1 MDYQQAWEAMNNLEM
16 CISKVCSAREILDC
30 AIDKSVDGEK
40 EKAETL
46 MLAADEFLLM
56 FIKEFDEK
64 FKVAWNEVIVKQ
76 KEENLNQQY
85 AEPEYLSYQGAVE
98 AGWTMTDDG
107 HWIPPEKTDIDYLA
121 NDFLTKDRT
130 SNFPNENKTKNWV
143 LPVEADPSGEYFLTF
158 PDDLLEAAGLE
169 EGDEIKWFD
178 SGDGS
183 YVLKKAATPETG
195 TPTTPE
201 ATNIL

>member
-1 MDYQQAWEAMNNLEM
+1 MDYEQAWEAMNNLEM

-40 EKAETL
+40 AKAETL
-46 MLAADEFLLM
+46 MLAADEFLQM

-64 FKVAWNEVIVKQ
+64 FKVACKEVIVNK
-76 KEENLNQQY
+76 KEKTFKQQY
-85 AEPEYLSYQGAVE
+85 GFNPPETEDQEPEYLSYQGAVE

-107 HWIPPEKTDIDYLA
+107 HWIP
-121 NDFLTKDRT
+121 
-130 SNFPNENKTKNWV
+130 PNENKTKNWV

-158 PDDLLEAAGLE
+158 PDDLLEAAGLKE
-169 EGDEIKWFD
+169 DDEIEWFD
-178 SGDGS
+178 NGDGS
-183 YVLKKAATPETG
+183 YVLKKATNPETG
-195 TPTTPE
+195 TITTPE